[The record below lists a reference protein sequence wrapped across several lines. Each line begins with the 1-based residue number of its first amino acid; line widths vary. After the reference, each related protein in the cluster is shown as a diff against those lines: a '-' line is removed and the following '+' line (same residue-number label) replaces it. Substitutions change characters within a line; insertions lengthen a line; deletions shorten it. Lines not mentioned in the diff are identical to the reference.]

1 MRHDNFVVD
10 GLYKDYRV
18 YVERLGND
26 PRRKNVLCVNG
37 AMATTTSFA
46 RASKVMAEHFNVYLF
61 DLPFAGRSRE
71 HNSQQHL
78 VTKDDEVQ
86 ILLALIDRFDI
97 NHLVSAS
104 WGGISTLLALSHNPP
119 SIDSSVVMAFA
130 PSLNTS
136 MLDYVQKA
144 RLLIESDRKSDIG
157 HLLNDTVGQYLPPR
171 LKASNHQHMAS
182 LATGEYRQAK
192 FHIEQV
198 LQLGTGNYLHRL
210 QTISSHVHF
219 INGLWDEYTS
229 PADALNFAKH
239 VPSCSFA
246 VLEGTGHFLDLE
258 SRLAAAR
265 VHRALMGHLLS
276 VPWAPAAAQPR
287 YA

>member
-10 GLYKDYRV
+10 GLFKDYKV
-18 YVERLGND
+18 YVERIGND

-46 RASKVMAEHFNVYLF
+46 RAAKVMAEHFNVYMF

-71 HNSQQHL
+71 HNCQQHL

-86 ILLALIDRFDI
+86 LLLGLIERFEI
-97 NHLVSAS
+97 HHLASAS
-104 WGGISTLLALSHNPP
+104 WGGISTLLALSHNPE

-130 PSLNTS
+130 PSLNKA

-144 RLLIESDRKSDIG
+144 RLLIESDSKSDIG
-157 HLLNDTVGQYLPPR
+157 HLLNDTVGRYLPPR

-198 LQLGTGNYLHRL
+198 LQLGGGDYLHRL
-210 QTISSHVHF
+210 QSINSHVHF

-229 PADALNFAKH
+229 PAEALNFAKY

-276 VPWAPAAAQPR
+276 VPWKPVVAQAR